1 LLQEVDILANT
12 TSFNGMKLLSGQFSN
27 KKFQVGA
34 STGETVDVSIASAQT
49 TKVGHVTTANLSVT
63 QTGSLSLKIHSNVQ
77 NADYVLE
84 SVDMQFNNSKE
95 NGMGALADVV
105 NKVSNELG
113 ITAQAVVQS
122 TSDGVIRAGS
132 IGNDF
137 KINGVEIGAITV
149 KANDADAALANA
161 INQKLD
167 QTGVSAAVDSNGMLT
182 LSSQDGRAI
191 KVEGNLEKVMGKTA
205 EELSTFG
212 ELRLTQIGSN
222 DLQITTAGELDHTLT
237 DNITT
242 SDGKLSNTQD
252 MILAADSILN
262 DSSVLE
268 AGSTTGFAL
277 TSNSLQADIATS
289 GASTLLA
296 GSTLASA
303 SLIASG
309 SVITGNLTTDGLIVV
324 DTDGG
329 MLGAGSL
336 LLSNSK
342 LAAGT
347 VITTDI
353 VTSDGT
359 TINAGTTLTQ
369 DTRLGADVT
378 LQEDL
383 ILLSGSTV
391 ADESVLANGSYIA
404 NLEVKTKG
412 QTVLMEDM
420 TLAKGSTLE
429 DGGGLNIVA
438 GSTIGGTVVLS
449 GNITV
454 TQDMTL
460 KAGSTIA
467 SASTIADGST
477 LGVDVDIKT
486 KITLTSDMQLEQG
499 STIGSGSILKTGT
512 FLTNDIFMDD
522 GRKIAAGTTLEQD
535 LKLEEDLTLANDMVL
550 AKESELSTT
559 TVVAAGSGNAQEVIG
574 IEDKRVSRLF
584 EVNVTSQEGAQ
595 IAISIADSAL
605 SSYDKIRADLGS
617 VQNQLTS
624 TIANISVTKV
634 NTEAA
639 ESTIRD
645 VDFADEAANFSK
657 LQILS
662 QAGTFAMAQAKSSSE
677 NVMSLLQ

>member
-1 LLQEVDILANT
+1 
-12 TSFNGMKLLSGQFSN
+12 
-27 KKFQVGA
+27 
-34 STGETVDVSIASAQT
+34 
-49 TKVGHVTTANLSVT
+49 
-63 QTGSLSLKIHSNVQ
+63 
-77 NADYVLE
+77 
-84 SVDMQFNNSKE
+84 
-95 NGMGALADVV
+95 
-105 NKVSNELG
+105 
-113 ITAQAVVQS
+113 
-122 TSDGVIRAGS
+122 
-132 IGNDF
+132 
-137 KINGVEIGAITV
+137 
-149 KANDADAALANA
+149 
-161 INQKLD
+161 
-167 QTGVSAAVDSNGMLT
+167 
-182 LSSQDGRAI
+182 
-191 KVEGNLEKVMGKTA
+191 
-205 EELSTFG
+205 
-212 ELRLTQIGSN
+212 
-222 DLQITTAGELDHTLT
+222 
-237 DNITT
+237 
-242 SDGKLSNTQD
+242 
-252 MILAADSILN
+252 
-262 DSSVLE
+262 
-268 AGSTTGFAL
+268 
-277 TSNSLQADIATS
+277 
-289 GASTLLA
+289 
-296 GSTLASA
+296 
-303 SLIASG
+303 
-309 SVITGNLTTDGLIVV
+309 
-324 DTDGG
+324 
-329 MLGAGSL
+329 
-336 LLSNSK
+336 
-342 LAAGT
+342 
-347 VITTDI
+347 
-353 VTSDGT
+353 
-359 TINAGTTLTQ
+359 
-369 DTRLGADVT
+369 
-378 LQEDL
+378 
-383 ILLSGSTV
+383 
-391 ADESVLANGSYIA
+391 
-404 NLEVKTKG
+404 
-412 QTVLMEDM
+412 M